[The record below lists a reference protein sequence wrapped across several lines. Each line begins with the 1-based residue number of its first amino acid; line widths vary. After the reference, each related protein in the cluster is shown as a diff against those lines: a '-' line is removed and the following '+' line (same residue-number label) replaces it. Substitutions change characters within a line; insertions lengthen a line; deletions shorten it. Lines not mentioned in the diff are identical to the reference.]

1 MKFYK
6 CYFIFLL
13 VIIGCQSN
21 PKSEKMSA
29 DIEVF
34 INKEFTISLNSNP
47 STGYSW
53 QWVNNTTTAVGK
65 VVGEEFVASN
75 NSNLVGSAGVQKFK
89 FKAIK
94 RGRQVFMFHYIR
106 PWEKGAQPAE
116 KSAFEVE
123 VK

>member
-6 CYFIFLL
+6 YFFLL
-13 VIIGCQSN
+13 LFVGCQTT
-21 PKSEKMSA
+21 PKSEKKSA

-34 INKEFTISLNSNP
+34 LNNEFTISLNSNP

-53 QWVNNTTTAVGK
+53 QWINNATTEVGK

-89 FKAIK
+89 FKALK
-94 RGRQVFMFHYIR
+94 RGRQIFIFHYIR

>member
-6 CYFIFLL
+6 YFFLL
-13 VIIGCQSN
+13 LFVGCQTT
-21 PKSEKMSA
+21 PKSEKKSA

-34 INKEFTISLNSNP
+34 LNNEFTISLNSNP

-53 QWVNNTTTAVGK
+53 QWINNATTEVGK

-89 FKAIK
+89 FKALK
-94 RGRQVFMFHYIR
+94 RGRQIFIFHYIR
-106 PWEKGAQPAE
+106 PWEKGAQPAD

>member
-6 CYFIFLL
+6 YFFLL
-13 VIIGCQSN
+13 LFVGCQTT
-21 PKSEKMSA
+21 PKSEKKSA

-34 INKEFTISLNSNP
+34 LNNEFTISLNSNP

-53 QWVNNTTTAVGK
+53 QWINNATTEVGK

-89 FKAIK
+89 FKALK
-94 RGRQVFMFHYIR
+94 RGRQIFIFHYVR
-106 PWEKGAQPAE
+106 PWEKGAQPAD